1 MHDQPL
7 ESPTSPDQTPPAEH
21 PKKRG
26 GGPRTPEGR
35 RRSSLNATRHQ
46 LTSKVYI
53 ATPEESDAYN
63 AHIAAYMEALAP
75 VGLLETELAALIAA
89 DRWRCKRAIMIENSM
104 FAQGYLDHAEAID
117 VDNSQVAEALAE
129 GKTWTEQAHSL
140 SLLTTYEGR
149 ITRRADKNMA
159 QLTEMQTRRREAYAQ
174 AQTEAIHLVQ
184 LAEAQ
189 DEVYEPG
196 GDFQPASAH
205 GEFVFSAPEIARVRD
220 RRDRLDL
227 AWQVI
232 NRPGGVKK
240 AA

>member
-1 MHDQPL
+1 MHDQPTD
-7 ESPTSPDQTPPAEH
+7 SAGAPTQTPPAEH

-63 AHIAAYMEALAP
+63 AHIDAYMEALAP
-75 VGLLETELAALIAA
+75 ADLLENELAILIAM
-89 DRWRCKRAIMIENSM
+89 DRWRLKRAAMIENSI

-117 VDNSQVAEALAE
+117 FDNSQVAEALAE
-129 GKTWTEQAHSL
+129 GKTWTSQAHSL
-140 SLLTTYEGR
+140 SLLNTYEGR
-149 ITRRADKNMA
+149 ISRRVDKNMD
-159 QLTEMQTRRREAYAQ
+159 QLTDMQTRRREAYAQ
-174 AQTEAIHLVQ
+174 AQKEAIRLVQ

-189 DEVYEPG
+189 GEVYEPA
-196 GDFQPASAH
+196 GDFEPASAH

-227 AWQVI
+227 AWEVI
-232 NRPGGVKK
+232 NHPERFKK
-240 AA
+240 VA

>member
-1 MHDQPL
+1 
-7 ESPTSPDQTPPAEH
+7 
-21 PKKRG
+21 
-26 GGPRTPEGR
+26 
-35 RRSSLNATRHQ
+35 LNATRHQ

-63 AHIAAYMEALAP
+63 AHVAAYMEALAP
-75 VGLLETELAALIAA
+75 VGLLETELAVLIAG
-89 DRWRCKRAIMIENSM
+89 DRWRCKRAIMIENSI

-174 AQTEAIHLVQ
+174 AQKEAIHLVQ

-232 NRPGGVKK
+232 NYPERFKK
-240 AA
+240 VA